1 MGYVIVILA
10 AYLLGCSNMAVYLAK
25 LKNVD
30 LTKGSG
36 NPGTSNATILM
47 GWNAGVIVGIHDI
60 GKAALAVILAELIFP
75 DLKYVGA
82 AAGVACILGHIF
94 PFYMGFRGGKG
105 FASYLGMTPCLK
117 LEVCADHT
125 DHCGDRNC
133 GYGLYCGRHGDD
145 GCVGAGGYGDSDPE
159 RHPGHYSLRSY
170 RGDPLQAPGE
180 FRPAA
185 QWHRDRPAQ
194 RGKGKAPGK
203 TMRKRDGGS
212 RFVRHTK
219 HETLCDRCRN
229 TLYGR
234 EGGL

>member
-94 PFYMGFRGGKG
+94 PFYMGLRGGKG
-105 FASYLGMTPCLK
+105 FASYLGMTLAFNWKFALIILIIVGIVTVVTDYIVVGTVTTVVLVPVVMGILTQSAI
-117 LEVCADHT
+117 LAIILCAATVVILYKHRENFARL
-125 DHCGDRNC
+125 RN
-133 GYGLYCGRHGDD
+133 GTEIG
-145 GCVGAGGYGDSDPE
+145 
-159 RHPGHYSLRSY
+159 LRS
-170 RGDPLQAPGE
+170 
-180 FRPAA
+180 AA
-185 QWHRDRPAQ
+185 
-194 RGKGKAPGK
+194 KGKHRVK
-203 TMRKRDGGS
+203 Q
-212 RFVRHTK
+212 
-219 HETLCDRCRN
+219 
-229 TLYGR
+229 
-234 EGGL
+234 

>member
-10 AYLLGCSNMAVYLAK
+10 AYLLGCSIMAVYLAK

-105 FASYLGMTPCLK
+105 FASYLGMTLALNWKFALIILIIVGIVTVVTDYIVVGTVTTVVLVPVVMGILTQSAI
-117 LEVCADHT
+117 LAIILCAATVVILYKHRENFARL
-125 DHCGDRNC
+125 RN
-133 GYGLYCGRHGDD
+133 GTEIG
-145 GCVGAGGYGDSDPE
+145 
-159 RHPGHYSLRSY
+159 LRS
-170 RGDPLQAPGE
+170 
-180 FRPAA
+180 AA
-185 QWHRDRPAQ
+185 
-194 RGKGKAPGK
+194 KGKHRVK
-203 TMRKRDGGS
+203 Q
-212 RFVRHTK
+212 
-219 HETLCDRCRN
+219 
-229 TLYGR
+229 
-234 EGGL
+234 

>member
-1 MGYVIVILA
+1 MRYMIVILG

-82 AAGVACILGHIF
+82 AAGGACILGHIF

-105 FASYLGMTPCLK
+105 FASYLGMTLALNWKFALIILIIVGIVTVVTDYFVVGTVTTVVLVPVVMGILTQSAI
-117 LEVCADHT
+117 LAIILCAATVVILYKHRENFARL
-125 DHCGDRNC
+125 RN
-133 GYGLYCGRHGDD
+133 GTEIG
-145 GCVGAGGYGDSDPE
+145 
-159 RHPGHYSLRSY
+159 LRS
-170 RGDPLQAPGE
+170 
-180 FRPAA
+180 AA
-185 QWHRDRPAQ
+185 
-194 RGKGKAPGK
+194 KGKHRVK
-203 TMRKRDGGS
+203 Q
-212 RFVRHTK
+212 
-219 HETLCDRCRN
+219 
-229 TLYGR
+229 
-234 EGGL
+234 

>member
-105 FASYLGMTPCLK
+105 FASYLGMTLALNWKFALIILIIVGIVTVVTDYIVVGTVTTVVLVPVVMGILTQSAI
-117 LEVCADHT
+117 LAIILCAATVVILYKHRENFVRL
-125 DHCGDRNC
+125 RN
-133 GYGLYCGRHGDD
+133 GTEIG
-145 GCVGAGGYGDSDPE
+145 
-159 RHPGHYSLRSY
+159 LRS
-170 RGDPLQAPGE
+170 
-180 FRPAA
+180 AA
-185 QWHRDRPAQ
+185 
-194 RGKGKAPGK
+194 KGKHRVK
-203 TMRKRDGGS
+203 Q
-212 RFVRHTK
+212 
-219 HETLCDRCRN
+219 
-229 TLYGR
+229 
-234 EGGL
+234 